1 MTFGKAFD
9 DILAARGMK
18 LRDLAKRADISETEL
33 RQTHAGN
40 KELKDNQVQRVADEL
55 GVPIRALYAN
65 TQLPLSK
72 VPDFRRKTIGT
83 GQYDRGA
90 IAAIGFIEK
99 ISGSLSSLP
108 LDLGLSRSAHETVND
123 LKKSTARKLAKKWRA
138 NWGISDSEQLDWKS
152 SHKMYASL
160 RGFVESLGVFVL
172 HYNSFGSD
180 EVSGLYSKSQNGPH
194 TVLINTTCSSKARK
208 LFTLAHEFCHVLIRK
223 EGASNVS
230 YAKNDVERFCNLF
243 AAYLIAP
250 SSVIK
255 AALTRYGYVP
265 SIDGNF
271 IRLFASNLGIS
282 QQCAV
287 LRLVDTKHL
296 SSNDYGAWISRF
308 KGRTP
313 TGDEKDPQGG
323 QGDPLQN
330 KRTQYGASLLKK
342 LSEAKSG
349 GFLDDID
356 IFRLAGIKPKYQ
368 RDLLGGA

>member
-9 DILAARGMK
+9 DILVTRSLK

-33 RQTHAGN
+33 RDAYAGN
-40 KELKDNQVQRVADEL
+40 KELADDQVQRVADEL

-65 TQLPLSK
+65 TKLPLAK
-72 VPDFRRKTIGT
+72 VPDFRRTKIDAGK
-83 GQYDRGA
+83 YDRGT

-108 LDLGLSRSAHETVND
+108 LDLGLEEAAHEKIDN
-123 LKKSTARKLAKKWRA
+123 LRKSTAKELAKKWRA
-138 NWGISDSEQLDWKS
+138 RWGVTDSKQLEWKS

-172 HYNSFGSD
+172 HYSFGSD

-194 TVLINTTCSSKARK
+194 TILINTTCSSKARK

-230 YAKNDVERFCNLF
+230 YAKNDVERFCNQF
-243 AAYLIAP
+243 AAYLLAP

-255 AALTRYGYVP
+255 AALTRYSYFP
-265 SIDGNF
+265 SINGDF
-271 IRLFASNLGIS
+271 VRLFASNLGIS

-296 SSNDYGAWISRF
+296 TSTDYGAWMRRF
-308 KGRTP
+308 KGKTP